1 MSQQEDSFISH
12 LVELRDRV
20 VRCLIAVGVVFGI
33 LCIFPGPGA
42 IYDLLAMPLTQAL
55 PEGTKMVA
63 IGVVTPFMVP
73 IKVTMLVAFVIALPV
88 VLFQV
93 WGFVAPGLYAHEKRL
108 ALPLVVASYL
118 LFLMGVAFC
127 YFLVFG
133 KVFSFIQS
141 FAPKSITAAP
151 DIEAYLGF
159 VLSMFLAFGLAFEA
173 LPALNR
179 EEVDLVISSDRVPPP
194 GIVFNPLFDYHP
206 TFVGSAQNPLA
217 AKDFIAAEDFR
228 DQVLITYPVGRDKLD
243 VFTELLTPAQ
253 VEPRAQRTAELTAV
267 ILMLVGSNRGV
278 AVLPDWVMREVKT
291 NADYITRPLG
301 PEVVTKRMYA
311 ATREEDAAKPYIA
324 HFLRLARSEPVKLQ
338 RG

>member
-1 MSQQEDSFISH
+1 MY
-12 LVELRDRV
+12 VELRHLRTIRAIQQAGGLARAADMLNMTQSALSHQV
-20 VRCLIAVGVVFGI
+20 KGLEDQAGMELFVRRSKPMRLSAAGVRMLRAAERI
-33 LCIFPGPGA
+33 
-42 IYDLLAMPLTQAL
+42 L
-55 PEGTKMVA
+55 PEIDAMEEEFRALRAGRTGRLHIA
-63 IGVVTPFMVP
+63 IECHACFDW
-73 IKVTMLVAFVIALPV
+73 LFPV
-88 VLFQV
+88 LEMFRHAWPEIDV
-93 WGFVAPGLYAHEKRL
+93 
-108 ALPLVVASYL
+108 
-118 LFLMGVAFC
+118 
-127 YFLVFG
+127 
-133 KVFSFIQS
+133 
-141 FAPKSITAAP
+141 
-151 DIEAYLGF
+151 DIRA
-159 VLSMFLAFGLAFEA
+159 GLAFEA

-179 EEVDLVISSDRVPPP
+179 EDVDLVISSDREPPP

-217 AKDFIAAEDFR
+217 AKEFITAEDFR
-228 DQVLITYPVGRDKLD
+228 DQVLITYPVSRDKLD
-243 VFTELLTPAQ
+243 VFAEVLTPAK

-311 ATREEDAAKPYIA
+311 ATREEDAGKPYMA

>member
-1 MSQQEDSFISH
+1 MYI
-12 LVELRDRV
+12 ELRHLRTIRAIQQAGGLARAADMLNMTQSALSHQV
-20 VRCLIAVGVVFGI
+20 KGLEDQAGMELFVRRSKPMRLSVAGVRMLRAAERI
-33 LCIFPGPGA
+33 
-42 IYDLLAMPLTQAL
+42 L
-55 PEGTKMVA
+55 PEIDAMEEEFRALRAGRTGRLHIA
-63 IGVVTPFMVP
+63 IECHACFDW
-73 IKVTMLVAFVIALPV
+73 LFPV
-88 VLFQV
+88 LEMFRHAWPEIDV
-93 WGFVAPGLYAHEKRL
+93 
-108 ALPLVVASYL
+108 
-118 LFLMGVAFC
+118 
-127 YFLVFG
+127 
-133 KVFSFIQS
+133 
-141 FAPKSITAAP
+141 
-151 DIEAYLGF
+151 DIRA
-159 VLSMFLAFGLAFEA
+159 GLAFEA

-179 EEVDLVISSDRVPPP
+179 EDVDLVISSDREPPP

-206 TFVGSAQNPLA
+206 TFVGSSQSPLA
-217 AKDFIAAEDFR
+217 AKEFITAEDFR
-228 DQVLITYPVGRDKLD
+228 DQVLITYPVSRDKLD
-243 VFTELLTPAQ
+243 VFTELLTPAK

>member
-1 MSQQEDSFISH
+1 MY
-12 LVELRDRV
+12 VELKHLRTIRAIHQAGGLARAAEILNMTQSALSHQVAGLEDQAGMELF
-20 VRCLIAVGVVFGI
+20 VRRSKPMRLSAAGHRMLRAAERI
-33 LCIFPGPGA
+33 
-42 IYDLLAMPLTQAL
+42 L
-55 PEGTKMVA
+55 PEIDAMEEEFRALRSGKTGRLHIA
-63 IGVVTPFMVP
+63 IECHACFDW
-73 IKVTMLVAFVIALPV
+73 LFPV
-88 VLFQV
+88 LEMFRHAWPEIDV
-93 WGFVAPGLYAHEKRL
+93 
-108 ALPLVVASYL
+108 
-118 LFLMGVAFC
+118 
-127 YFLVFG
+127 
-133 KVFSFIQS
+133 
-141 FAPKSITAAP
+141 
-151 DIEAYLGF
+151 DIRA
-159 VLSMFLAFGLAFEA
+159 GLAFEA

-179 EEVDLVISSDRVPPP
+179 EDVDLVISSDREPPP

-217 AKDFIAAEDFR
+217 ARDFISAEDFR
-228 DQVLITYPVGRDKLD
+228 DQVLITYPVSRDKLD
-243 VFTELLTPAQ
+243 IFTEVLTPAK

-311 ATREEDAAKPYIA
+311 ATREEDAAKPYVA